1 MNEEKKLQEK
11 KAIEPIYDRRVT
23 ETLAGLLEGKTREE
37 MAGGFGLTNW
47 RSLDTHMRR
56 KGFTWDSAN
65 HTYIPAVTSVDTIL
79 EELDS
84 GAPFKA
90 EMIIKRFEEMGD
102 DADPRAIAKSFDF
115 SDHRELGEYMESR
128 NLFWDTDKKNYALR
142 VDHSEDL
149 EPEEMANLTAT
160 VIQPT
165 DEQKESLKSLEPYLP
180 ILNLLLQNRDRLVT
194 LLMPQSG
201 GALPR
206 YAVPGKSVTQT

>member
-1 MNEEKKLQEK
+1 
-11 KAIEPIYDRRVT
+11 
-23 ETLAGLLEGKTREE
+23 
-37 MAGGFGLTNW
+37 
-47 RSLDTHMRR
+47 MRR
-56 KGFTWDSAN
+56 KGFTWDSTN
-65 HTYIPAVTSVDTIL
+65 QTYIPAVTSADSIL

-102 DADPRAIAKSFDF
+102 EADPRAIARSFDF

-128 NLFWDTDKKNYALR
+128 NLFWDSDKKNYALR
-142 VDHSEDL
+142 VDHSGDDK
-149 EPEEMANLTAT
+149 PEEMANLTA
-160 VIQPT
+160 VVFQPT

-180 ILNLLLQNRDRLVT
+180 ILNLLLQNKDRLVT

-206 YAVPGKSVTQT
+206 YAVPGKSVTQSIYMSEALTRLMKEYCDSRNLKQRDVIDVALIEFFKRYGYQREVDKLLGKC